1 LAYFEAH
8 YFKINMFGK
17 KNIYISSLVVTRFQL
32 L

>member
-1 LAYFEAH
+1 
-8 YFKINMFGK
+8 MFGK